1 MRLQRILHGLAS
13 PVYLTSPPGDT
24 RLFVVEKCGVI
35 RIDRGGRLLR
45 RPFLNITRNVSCVS
59 EEGLLSMA
67 FDPDYKHNGFFYV
80 DFSNAD
86 GNTRVARYRIER
98 LHPNIANPSSKV
110 ILRQGAPAVRQ
121 PQGRPAR
128 SSGPTASS
136 TSRSATAAAR
146 AIPTS
151 RARAAARS
159 RPSCA

>member
-1 MRLQRILHGLAS
+1 M
-13 PVYLTSPPGDT
+13 YLTSPPGDT

-35 RIDRGGRLLR
+35 RIDRGGRLLK

-59 EEGLLSMA
+59 EEGLLSIA
-67 FDPDYKHNGFFYV
+67 FDPHYKHNRFFYV

-86 GNTRVARYRIER
+86 GNTRVARYTTER

-110 ILRQGAPAVRQ
+110 ILVKVHQ
-121 PQGRPAR
+121 PFTTTRAA
-128 SSGPTASS
+128 SSSSAPTASS

-146 AIPTS
+146 TIPMT